1 MFLRSLA
8 AASIAFLLA
17 APTFAAEHDVIVQ
30 TAPVLASD
38 GIDFITGWTEEFAQ
52 NRSFAIRRVSSSAAP
67 IDEQQT
73 DLGPVDS
80 PNATDIKMAGPR
92 HAIACTGASCLA
104 VWQDSETIRGKW
116 ITGGAAASSAF
127 VVGRGLISDRP
138 VVWNGREFFVAWT
151 SGALY
156 SATISM
162 GGIVSTPARLTK
174 YYLDLSAPPEVGW
187 DGKHYLLM
195 LPSDTS
201 RCDCQDARS
210 LIAFYSLAAD
220 GTMLGE
226 NFFFAN
232 FLDAHLASSGH
243 DFLVTYDH
251 YAYPNP
257 GVQLAARRIVATDAD
272 LQIDSAIP
280 LFQWFAP
287 ISSSVTWNGSDYVAA
302 WRYGAGSTWWL
313 SEARVTTSA
322 FPSRRLTSSGIP
334 DRQIA
339 PAIAANAAGEGVISV
354 SESTTLG
361 EPARLRTY
369 AESDLAALPPPLPA
383 APSAVYVTGSASR
396 ATVSWQSDGRD
407 VAGFLVERV
416 YGDYGEIIAVP
427 SADARSIVINNGSLD
442 LRVRAFNASG
452 ESEFAT
458 AVVNPPRRRAAGR

>member
-1 MFLRSLA
+1 MSPRSLA
-8 AASIAFLLA
+8 VASIAFLFA
-17 APTFAAEHDVIVQ
+17 VSTFAAGSDVAVQ

-38 GIDFITGWTEEFAQ
+38 GVDFITGWTEEFAQ
-52 NRSFAIRRVSSSAAP
+52 SHSFAIRRVSRSATP

-73 DLGPVDS
+73 ELGPVDS

-92 HAIACTGASCLA
+92 HAIACTGGTCLA

-116 ITGGAAASSAF
+116 IMGAAAASSSF
-127 VVGRGLISDRP
+127 VIGRGLISDRP
-138 VVWNGREFFVAWT
+138 MVWNGREFFVAWT

-162 GGIVSTPARLTK
+162 GGIVSEPAQLTK
-174 YYLDLSAPPEVGW
+174 YYLDLSGPPEVGW

-210 LIAFYSLAAD
+210 LIDFYSLAAD

-251 YAYPNP
+251 YAFPNP
-257 GVQLAARRIVATDAD
+257 GVQLSARRIVATDAD

-280 LFQWFAP
+280 LFQWFGP
-287 ISSSVTWNGSDYVAA
+287 MSSSVTWNGTDYVAA
-302 WRYGAGSTWWL
+302 WRYGAGSIWWL
-313 SEARVTTSA
+313 SEARVTTAA
-322 FPSRRLTSSGIP
+322 FPARRLTSSGIP

-339 PAIAANAAGEGVISV
+339 PAIASNAAGESVIAV
-354 SESTTLG
+354 SESMTLG
-361 EPARLRTY
+361 EPARLRAY
-369 AESDLAALPPPLPA
+369 AESELAALPPPLPST
-383 APSAVYVTGSASR
+383 PFAVYVNGSATR
-396 ATVSWQSDGRD
+396 ATVNWQSDGRD
-407 VAGFLVERV
+407 VAGFIVERV
-416 YGDYGEIIAVP
+416 YGDYGEIVAIA
-427 SADARSIVINNGSLD
+427 SANDRSVVINNASLD
-442 LRVRAFNASG
+442 FRVRAFNASG
-452 ESEFAT
+452 ESEPA
-458 AVVNPPRRRAAGR
+458 AGIVNPPRRRAAGR

>member
-1 MFLRSLA
+1 MFPKSLA
-8 AASIAFLLA
+8 VASIALLFTVS
-17 APTFAAEHDVIVQ
+17 TFAAGENVTVQ

-52 NRSFAIRRVSSSAAP
+52 SHSFAIRRVSRSATP
-67 IDEQQT
+67 IDEEQT
-73 DLGPVDS
+73 DVGPVDS
-80 PNATDIKMAGPR
+80 PDATDTKMAGPR
-92 HAIACTGASCLA
+92 HAIACTSGTCLA
-104 VWQDSETIRGKW
+104 VWQDSETIRGRW
-116 ITGGAAASSAF
+116 ITGAAAGSASF
-127 VVGRGLISDRP
+127 VIGRGHISDQP
-138 VVWNGREFFVAWT
+138 AVWNGREFFVVW
-151 SGALY
+151 SRPELY
-156 SATISM
+156 SAT
-162 GGIVSTPARLTK
+162 VSTAGAVSEPAKLMNG
-174 YYLDLSAPPEVGW
+174 YDNLSSPPEVAW

-210 LIAFYSLAAD
+210 LIEFYTFAAD
-220 GTMLGE
+220 GTKLGE

-232 FLDAHLASSGH
+232 FLDVHLASSGH

-287 ISSSVTWNGSDYVAA
+287 MSSSVTWNGTDYVAA
-302 WRYGAGSTWWL
+302 WRYGAGSSWWL
-313 SEARVTTSA
+313 SEARVTSA

-339 PAIAANAAGEGVISV
+339 PAIAANAAGESVISV

-361 EPARLRTY
+361 DPARMRTY

-383 APSAVYVTGSASR
+383 APSAVYVTGSASK
-396 ATVSWQSDGRD
+396 ATVSWQSDGLD

-427 SADARSIVINNGSLD
+427 STGARSIVINNGSLD

-452 ESEFAT
+452 QSEYAT
-458 AVVNPPRRRAAGR
+458 AVINPPRRRAAGR